1 MSLTKDPPRFEA
13 VTHFDGGEATVVLSG
28 SVENAAAFALSATL
42 DAAIDRHPTSMILDL
57 AKLDFMGAAGLIA
70 VTNAENRLAS
80 LGVALKV
87 QSPSA
92 LVNRLLGI
100 MEEAETTR
108 LERTSPEHGHL
119 GPEQLTEVDAST
131 QRFASSLSTK
141 DLRRV
146 TSMPTDPDVVDGA
159 LRLIV
164 ELSRSSI
171 GAADGVSVSLMRHG
185 VLSTVAASDQT
196 IMAMDAYQYSTG
208 EGPCVDASVQGHW
221 FHAESLDAEV
231 RWPSFTPRA
240 RSLGIKAIL
249 SSPLTAFGRPVGAL
263 NIYSRT
269 AETFEVRD
277 QTGSGCLRRKGVGDL
292 ERCPGRSQRHGDGH
306 PLSRGTAE
314 PGGRLS
320 GQGDHYGARGH
331 RRRRGVQQA
340 VAALFGRGRAAPAPC
355 GGDRALRPAV
365 GDRTSSAARTPT
377 SAPMTHPPDV
387 LEAYCREAGLSLG
400 ELWLRY
406 FELGGMSAGFE
417 LEAFLQGLQVP
428 SVYDHDVIAL
438 AINERLVELGGRPAV
453 PYLHEG

>member
-1 MSLTKDPPRFEA
+1 MT
-13 VTHFDGGEATVVLSG
+13 DGA
-28 SVENAAAFALSATL
+28 
-42 DAAIDRHPTSMILDL
+42 
-57 AKLDFMGAAGLIA
+57 
-70 VTNAENRLAS
+70 
-80 LGVALKV
+80 
-87 QSPSA
+87 
-92 LVNRLLGI
+92 
-100 MEEAETTR
+100 
-108 LERTSPEHGHL
+108 
-119 GPEQLTEVDAST
+119 AST

-196 IMAMDAYQYSTG
+196 IMAMDAYQYATG

-277 QTGSGCLRRKGVGDL
+277 QKEAAAFAEKASVILSDAQAGVSDTEMAIRFQEALRSREVVSLAKGIIMEREGIDAVEAFSKLLQLSLAEGVPLLHRAAATVHSALRR
-292 ERCPGRSQRHGDGH
+292 PGTR
-306 PLSRGTAE
+306 TA
-314 PGGRLS
+314 
-320 GQGDHYGARGH
+320 AR
-331 RRRRGVQQA
+331 R
-340 VAALFGRGRAAPAPC
+340 
-355 GGDRALRPAV
+355 DRAL
-365 GDRTSSAARTPT
+365 
-377 SAPMTHPPDV
+377 MTHSPDV
-387 LEAYCREAGLSLG
+387 LDAYCQEAGLSLG

-417 LEAFLQGLQVP
+417 LEAFLQGLEVP

-438 AINERLVELGGRPAV
+438 AINERLVELGGRAAV
-453 PYLHEG
+453 PYLHGG